1 MLRKKVYPKIEHL
14 VNQWVEW
21 LSKNGITPHQLTC
34 AGAAVSLLAGIIY
47 AKGYLLLGSI
57 VLLIAGLGDML
68 DGPLARSTGKAS
80 PFGAFLDSSVDRYS
94 DFFIF
99 GGIAVHFAR
108 QGDVFWF
115 LVSLG
120 VILGAFVVSYTK
132 ARSENFIKDCN
143 VGLFGRAE
151 RIVLLAIGTLISPLL
166 KLVLLVILVGT
177 HITAVQRILHTK
189 KNLAETEGPLH

>member
-21 LSKNGITPHQLTC
+21 LSKNGITPHQLTF

-47 AKGYLLLGSI
+47 AKGYLLLGGI

-132 ARSENFIKDCN
+132 ARSENFIKDCH

-177 HITAVQRILHTK
+177 HITAVQKDPSH
-189 KNLAETEGPLH
+189 